1 MLHNDTFLLPCVSGG
16 GVEQAQRV
24 ETEGAIATVRNAPS
38 VSDTGPSGL
47 ALTPPPLRKE
57 ARKGGGFSGFVS
69 LVGAGPGDADHLTL
83 GALKALQSA
92 QALLYDALV
101 SEDIL
106 SLAPQKCVKICVGK
120 RGDRLSVSQD
130 KTNALMVRLAKKGLH
145 VVRLKGGDPSVFG
158 RVEEERL
165 YLEQH
170 GIPHKTLPGVTA
182 ASAAAA
188 QFSFPLTHRGEA
200 RSVTFLTGRTKDGAI
215 DLRHES
221 ISDPMV
227 SLVFYMSSHNAA
239 HIEASLLN
247 AGRSPQTPVVIIE
260 NAGRPEGQMRTGHLS
275 DLAYLVD
282 RAAFAG
288 PVLLGVG
295 TAFGYARQNMT
306 HSGVLKESAVR
317 R

>member
-1 MLHNDTFLLPCVSGG
+1 MPHN
-16 GVEQAQRV
+16 
-24 ETEGAIATVRNAPS
+24 
-38 VSDTGPSGL
+38 
-47 ALTPPPLRKE
+47 
-57 ARKGGGFSGFVS
+57 GFVS

-106 SLAPQKCVKICVGK
+106 ALAPQKCVKICVGK

-158 RVEEERL
+158 RVEEERQ
-165 YLEQH
+165 YLEAY
-170 GIPHKTLPGVTA
+170 GISHKTLPGVTA

-200 RSVTFLTGRTKDGAI
+200 RSVTFLTGRTKDGSI
-215 DLRHES
+215 DLRDES
-221 ISDPMV
+221 INDPMA

-239 HIEASLLN
+239 HIEASLLQ
-247 AGRSPQTPVVIIE
+247 AGRSSQTPVVIIE
-260 NAGRPEGQMRTGHLS
+260 NAGRPTARACSGTLKDM
-275 DLAYLVD
+275 AALVAE
-282 RAAFAG
+282 AAFEG
-288 PVLLGVG
+288 PVLMGVG
-295 TAFGYARQNMT
+295 VAFAYARIAMSV
-306 HSGVLKESAVR
+306 SGPVKARLQA
-317 R
+317 

>member
-1 MLHNDTFLLPCVSGG
+1 MPHN
-16 GVEQAQRV
+16 
-24 ETEGAIATVRNAPS
+24 
-38 VSDTGPSGL
+38 
-47 ALTPPPLRKE
+47 
-57 ARKGGGFSGFVS
+57 GFAKNGFVS

-83 GALKALQSA
+83 GACKALQSA

-130 KTNALMVRLAKKGLH
+130 KTNALMVRLARKGLH

-170 GIPHKTLPGVTA
+170 GIGHKTLPGVTA

-188 QFSFPLTHRGEA
+188 QFAFPLTHRGEA
-200 RSVTFLTGRTKDGAI
+200 RSVTFLTGRTKDGSI
-215 DLRHES
+215 DLRDES
-221 ISDPMV
+221 INDPMA

-239 HIEASLLN
+239 HIESSLLN
-247 AGRSPQTPVVIIE
+247 AGRSLQTPVVIIE
-260 NAGRPEGQMRTGHLS
+260 NAGRPTARALS
-275 DLAYLVD
+275 GTLAQLAALVAQ
-282 RAAFAG
+282 AAFDG
-288 PVLLGVG
+288 PVLMGVG
-295 TAFGYARQNMT
+295 VAFGYARI
-306 HSGVLKESAVR
+306 ESRAMIQSAKTA
-317 R
+317 